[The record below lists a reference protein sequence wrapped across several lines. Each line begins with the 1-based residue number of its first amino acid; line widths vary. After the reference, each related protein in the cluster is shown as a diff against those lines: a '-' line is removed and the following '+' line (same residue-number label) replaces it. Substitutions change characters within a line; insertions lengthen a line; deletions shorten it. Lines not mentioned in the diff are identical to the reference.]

1 MMNNRAH
8 LPAGQQMQGGADM
21 GGGPPPPRRGN
32 RHQYGPAHGYQYQ
45 QHQHHVN
52 PSMYGHG
59 AQYMNPYPPNQPYYM
74 PYQQYH
80 TGAMPQPYLP
90 PQYNH
95 APYTRSPPAVQQ
107 YVPLH
112 QPYGRPAQHSP
123 IVSSPYQPPPPAMP
137 PVVAPLT
144 PSTTHSFAVPPLTT
158 IAPSTIPPFREF
170 IPASHQPLHNHEVQ
184 PPIQPLHVH
193 EAQPP
198 IQPEFQPFVPQQQQQ
213 PFPQEYNQ
221 EAYLASEAKSPAEVQ
236 PEQQEAAIEA
246 EAPVETQVEVAVE
259 TPAAFVME
267 RPFNMATTPA
277 ISEVHP
283 ITSPSEKILSKL
295 PWFSNPEAGFP
306 ARAPKSRRRRPV
318 SSTPNLILEKPAE
331 AQQPE
336 QPEQTESKEEPVVN
350 AETTVKAEVTE
361 AATAR
366 SETPSTHEQQVED
379 TPPTTPSSAQT
390 TQTSIAV
397 AVSPSTT
404 VKPATRSAI
413 PALPTVPA
421 VPVLPVIPRIAPKE
435 LQAVEKTAVQQTSV
449 APTKDEKSTEAGE
462 GARQVNGMGEK
473 SETESAP
480 AQAAPAPTPAP
491 AKPKAWA
498 ALFAKPSAAPSA
510 VASTAAAPRVHTNGN
525 AADVSTA
532 ASGAIGSFPSSKANS
547 LAEALQ
553 AYRPTGIDKLPF
565 IEPRGLVNTGNM
577 CYMNSVLQVLIF
589 CIPFYDFLDQVSKK
603 ATHSFKS
610 ETPLIDALI
619 MFMREFK
626 IIDSATSTGLLQRRL
641 KPEELEQYGE
651 SFTPEFVYEAI
662 RKLPRFASMRRGHQQ
677 DAQEF
682 LGFLLEGL
690 HDECAQV
697 MRTAPVSAV
706 STAPNST
713 PSSPTTSKPNGSLE
727 GADDW
732 LEVGPRQRAAVT
744 RSSGHSLA
752 SPINKIFGG
761 KLRSELRVPGNKTSV
776 TLEPYEPLQLDI
788 GAPEI
793 RNIIDALKG
802 LTRPETLHGDFNS
815 PHGKNVKATKQIFI
829 ESVPPVLILH
839 LKRFQF
845 DAEGQGGT
853 VKIWKKIGYPLE
865 FEFPQEVLSRSQR
878 NSTVHEGVPRY
889 KLTAVVYHHGKNA
902 SGGHYTVDVRRQDGR
917 EWIRID
923 DTVIRRVRSED
934 VAEGGAEEDQAK
946 SGSGNQKDSTGS
958 NRFGAMNDEDTG
970 DDDGWKQAAGGKKW
984 SSVVNT
990 PATNGQK
997 LPPKQHKDSIKD
1009 NKVAYLLFYQRV

>member
-32 RHQYGPAHGYQYQ
+32 RQYGPAHGYQYQ
-45 QHQHHVN
+45 QHQHHVG

-59 AQYMNPYPPNQPYYM
+59 AQYMNPYPPNQGYYM

-80 TGAMPQPYLP
+80 TGGMPQAYLP

-107 YVPLH
+107 YVPL
-112 QPYGRPAQHSP
+112 QPPYGRPAQHSP
-123 IVSSPYQPPPPAMP
+123 IVSSPYQPPPPNMT

-144 PSTTHSFAVPPLTT
+144 PSSTHSFAVQPPST
-158 IAPSTIPPFREF
+158 IAPSSMPPFREF
-170 IPASHQPLHNHEVQ
+170 IPASQMPPQPLHSHEVQ
-184 PPIQPLHVH
+184 HPV
-193 EAQPP
+193 
-198 IQPEFQPFVPQQQQQ
+198 QPEFQPFVPQQQQTFAQ
-213 PFPQEYNQ
+213 EYPQEPYIAPEVQSPVEVQLEQQ
-221 EAYLASEAKSPAEVQ
+221 EEAITPAAAPAEV
-236 PEQQEAAIEA
+236 PVEVSSKVPG
-246 EAPVETQVEVAVE
+246 EAPAMESVQTVPEVY
-259 TPAAFVME
+259 P
-267 RPFNMATTPA
+267 R
-277 ISEVHP
+277 
-283 ITSPSEKILSKL
+283 TSPSEKTLAKL
-295 PWFSNPEAGFP
+295 PWFSVPEAGFP
-306 ARAPKSRRRRPV
+306 ARAPKSRRKRPV
-318 SSTPNLILEKPAE
+318 ASTPSLILEKPSE
-331 AQQPE
+331 AQQPDDLKRE
-336 QPEQTESKEEPVVN
+336 EIKEEPNVS
-350 AETTVKAEVTE
+350 AQAAVKAEPVET
-361 AATAR
+361 AAAR
-366 SETPSTHEQQVED
+366 SETPSLHEQQAED
-379 TPPTTPSSAQT
+379 SPPTTPSSAQT
-390 TQTSIAV
+390 THGSITV
-397 AVSPSTT
+397 AASPSTT
-404 VKPATRSAI
+404 VKPAARS
-413 PALPTVPA
+413 TVPA
-421 VPVLPVIPRIAPKE
+421 VPVLPVLPKLAPKDTQS
-435 LQAVEKTAVQQTSV
+435 LSR
-449 APTKDEKSTEAGE
+449 APAGSAPAPATRDEKSTEGLPE
-462 GARQVNGMGEK
+462 TNGINEK
-473 SETESAP
+473 PKSDSTTA
-480 AQAAPAPTPAP
+480 AQAAPVPAPVP

-498 ALFAKPSAAPSA
+498 ALFAKSSPAPSVA
-510 VASTAAAPRVHTNGN
+510 ASTAVVPRVHTNGN
-525 AADVSTA
+525 VADASTA
-532 ASGAIGSFPSSKANS
+532 ASGAVGNLSKSTANS

-553 AYRPTGIDKLPF
+553 AYRPTGIAKLPF
-565 IEPRGLVNTGNM
+565 LEPRGLVNTGNM
-577 CYMNSVLQVLIF
+577 CYMNSILQVLIY
-589 CIPFYDFLDQVSKK
+589 CIPFHDFLDQVFKK
-603 ATHSFKS
+603 ATHSFKN
-610 ETPLIDALI
+610 ETALIDALI
-619 MFMREFK
+619 LFMREFK
-626 IIDSATSTGLLQRRL
+626 TLDSATSADQLKKRL
-641 KPEELEQYGE
+641 KPEQLEQYGE

-682 LGFLLEGL
+682 LGFLLESL

-697 MRTAPVSAV
+697 MRAAPVSTA

-713 PSSPTTSKPNGSLE
+713 PSSPISSKPSESLE

-744 RSSGHSLA
+744 RSSGHSHA

-761 KLRSELRVPGNKTSV
+761 QLRSELRVPGNKISV

-802 LTRPETLHGDFNS
+802 LTRPETLYGDFNS
-815 PHGKNVKATKQIFI
+815 PHGKNVKAIKQISI

-853 VKIWKKIGYPLE
+853 VKVWKKIGYPLE
-865 FEFPQEVLSRSQR
+865 FEFPQEVLSRSKR
-878 NSTVHEGVPRY
+878 SNLLNEGAPRY

-934 VAEGGAEEDQAK
+934 VAEAGAEEEQAK
-946 SGSGNQKDSTGS
+946 TGDGNQKDSSGS
-958 NRFGAMNDEDTG
+958 NRFGGMNDEDAG

>member
-80 TGAMPQPYLP
+80 TGAMPQSYLP

-95 APYTRSPPAVQQ
+95 VPYTRSPPVVQQ

-123 IVSSPYQPPPPAMP
+123 IVSSPYQPPPSAMAPA
-137 PVVAPLT
+137 VTPLT
-144 PSTTHSFAVPPLTT
+144 PSSTHSFAVQPPTT
-158 IAPSTIPPFREF
+158 IAPSMTPFREF
-170 IPASHQPLHNHEVQ
+170 VPASQMPPQPLHSHEVQ
-184 PPIQPLHVH
+184 PPVQPLHIH

-198 IQPEFQPFVPQQQQQ
+198 IQSEFQPFVPQQQQT
-213 PFPQEYNQ
+213 FRQEYSQ
-221 EAYLASEAKSPAEVQ
+221 ETYLASEAKPPAEVQ
-236 PEQQEAAIEA
+236 PKQQEEVVQA
-246 EAPVETQVEVAVE
+246 EAPVGVLAEVSTEVLAE
-259 TPAAFVME
+259 APTEAPTEIPA
-267 RPFNMATTPA
+267 MATAQPT
-277 ISEVHP
+277 SEVYLT
-283 ITSPSEKILSKL
+283 TSPSEKILSKL
-295 PWFSNPEAGFP
+295 PWFSVPEAGFP
-306 ARAPKSRRRRPV
+306 ARAPKSKRRRPV

-336 QPEQTESKEEPVVN
+336 REEPPVLV
-350 AETTVKAEVTE
+350 EPTVKAEVAE
-361 AATAR
+361 AAPPR
-366 SETPSTHEQQVED
+366 SETPSLHDHQAED

-390 TQTSIAV
+390 THGSITV

-404 VKPATRSAI
+404 VKPATRSAV

-421 VPVLPVIPRIAPKE
+421 VPVLPVLPKIAPRDM
-435 LQAVEKTAVQQTSV
+435 QTVEKATAQQTP
-449 APTKDEKSTEAGE
+449 APVIKDVKLAETGE
-462 GARQVNGMGEK
+462 GAPQVNGTGEK
-473 SETESAP
+473 PEFESTPTVQASPSP
-480 AQAAPAPTPAP
+480 APAP
-491 AKPKAWA
+491 AKPKVWA
-498 ALFAKPSAAPSA
+498 ALFAKPSTAPSA

-525 AADVSTA
+525 AADASTA
-532 ASGAIGSFPSSKANS
+532 ASGAVGSFSKSIANS

-553 AYRPTGIDKLPF
+553 AYRPTGIDKLSF

-626 IIDSATSTGLLQRRL
+626 IIDSATSTDLLKKRL

-697 MRTAPVSAV
+697 MRAAPVSTA
-706 STAPNST
+706 STAPSSS
-713 PSSPTTSKPNGSLE
+713 PSSPVSSKPNESLE

-744 RSSGHSLA
+744 RTSGHSHA

-802 LTRPETLHGDFNS
+802 LTRPETLHGDFSS

-865 FEFPQEVLSRSQR
+865 FEFPQEVLSRSKR
-878 NSTVHEGVPRY
+878 NSMLNEGAPRY

-934 VAEGGAEEDQAK
+934 VAEGGAEEEQAK
-946 SGSGNQKDSTGS
+946 AGSGNQKDSTGS

-984 SSVVNT
+984 SSIVNT

>member
-123 IVSSPYQPPPPAMP
+123 IVSSPYQPPPPAMA

-144 PSTTHSFAVPPLTT
+144 PSTTHSFAVQPPT
-158 IAPSTIPPFREF
+158 IAPSSMPPFREF
-170 IPASHQPLHNHEVQ
+170 IPASHQPPV
-184 PPIQPLHVH
+184 QPLHVH

-221 EAYLASEAKSPAEVQ
+221 DAYLASEVKSPAEIQ
-236 PEQQEAAIEA
+236 PEPQEAAVQVEVPV
-246 EAPVETQVEVAVE
+246 EAPVEDLVEAPVEVPVE
-259 TPAAFVME
+259 VPVMAAAQSTSE
-267 RPFNMATTPA
+267 ARPM
-277 ISEVHP
+277 
-283 ITSPSEKILSKL
+283 TSPSEKILSML

-318 SSTPNLILEKPAE
+318 SSTPSLILEKPAE

-336 QPEQTESKEEPVVN
+336 QREEAETNEEPAAL
-350 AETTVKAEVTE
+350 AEPVVKAEVAE
-361 AATAR
+361 AAHPR
-366 SETPSTHEQQVED
+366 SETPSIHEHQAED

-390 TQTSIAV
+390 THGSITV
-397 AVSPSTT
+397 AVSPSAT
-404 VKPATRSAI
+404 VKPATRSAV
-413 PALPTVPA
+413 PALPAVPA
-421 VPVLPVIPRIAPKE
+421 VPVLPVLPKIAPKDP
-435 LQAVEKTAVQQTSV
+435 QGVEKPTAQQIPVPT
-449 APTKDEKSTEAGE
+449 TKDEKSAEAGE
-462 GARQVNGMGEK
+462 GAPQVDGTGEK
-473 SETESAP
+473 PEITSAVQSAP
-480 AQAAPAPTPAP
+480 VPAPVPT
-491 AKPKAWA
+491 KPKAWA
-498 ALFAKPSAAPSA
+498 ALFAKPSTAPSA
-510 VASTAAAPRVHTNGN
+510 VASTVAAPRVNTNGN
-525 AADVSTA
+525 AADASTA
-532 ASGAIGSFPSSKANS
+532 ASGAVGNFSKSNANS

-553 AYRPTGIDKLPF
+553 TYRPTSIDKLPF

-626 IIDSATSTGLLQRRL
+626 IIDSATSTDLLKRRL

-697 MRTAPVSAV
+697 MRAAPVSAV
-706 STAPNST
+706 STAPSSS
-713 PSSPTTSKPNGSLE
+713 PSSPITSKPNGSLE

-878 NSTVHEGVPRY
+878 NSAVNEGAPRY

-934 VAEGGAEEDQAK
+934 VAEGGAEEEQAK